1 MVQAPKKSSQGI
13 APPAR
18 KRSVSPPK
26 GVNANKPKAQAVRK
40 KAASGKKTDVV
51 KIPKEELFVV
61 GIGASAGGLE
71 ALRPLVTNLPALS
84 NMTYVVAQHLS
95 PDYRSML
102 AQLLGRETEIKIEE
116 IVDGT
121 VVEKNTI
128 YITPPNKDVLIKN
141 STLWLRKPSA
151 PVGPK
156 PSVDAFFVSLAE
168 DKGEYAIGVI
178 LSGTGTDGAHGI
190 RALKANTGFTIVQD
204 PDTAKYDGMP
214 KAAIATGCVD
224 LLSSPDK
231 IGQELASL
239 ARFPRLVVQ
248 KSAEAAGRGT
258 VEEIFR
264 LVRNR
269 TDIDFSQY
277 KPNTLRRRL
286 ERRLAANRIE
296 TLEVYLEY
304 IRSAPQELDL
314 LCKDI
319 LISVT
324 SFFRDTKA
332 FKDLSSALPQILKGK
347 KPGDSIRIW
356 VAGCAT
362 GEEAYSIAML
372 LGDHLG
378 KAIDEY
384 TVQIFATDVDLDA
397 MAHARKGLY
406 SEETVKNLD
415 RASIAKYFDQIAQ
428 SYQVKKPIRELVV
441 FARQDLA
448 KDPPFVRVDMISCRN
463 VMIYF
468 NSDLQNKI
476 FSVFHYA
483 LNRDGYLFLGKSESI
498 GHHVDFFRPIRST
511 SKLFKKRVGMEK
523 QSMPMFANF
532 RPKVPVSAERQEEKK
547 EVSVTGLM
555 NETFVKAYAPDSVVV
570 NAEMDILHFHEN
582 VETFMKLPRGKPNL
596 NLSKLIIDDFR
607 TDLRVLLHRAR
618 KERTPVYGTKK
629 MIEQKDG
636 NVIGRLVVRP
646 LHLDDDDDFL
656 YLVSCETEKPV
667 TGGEVAERAA
677 PDHDVEMRITE
688 LEQELIATKEN
699 LQTVVEELETSN
711 EELQALN
718 EEMQAAN
725 EELQS
730 SNEELETS
738 NEELQSTNE
747 ELTTVNE
754 ELQVRTLELGD
765 ANTDLENIQDNIGF
779 ALIVVDRELRVTRF
793 TPQSVRLFGLMAT
806 DLGQL
811 ITTVPSHTDIKDL
824 RSRLNEVILSG
835 KSHHGEVV
843 ADNLIYRMRIAPYH
857 NSEGKTDGAILTFID
872 ETEAR
877 MAQKMLQV
885 NEEWVRNVTDSVPAL
900 ICHADANEKY
910 RFTNRPYAEFYGKT
924 VEKVITSTVKDVV
937 GSTNYKIIKPFINK
951 VLKGEAQTFE
961 QLAVNANGEKSFM
974 NQRFEPHINEN
985 GEVIGFFAILSDI
998 NALKTVEADL
1008 WRAKEKAEEASRAKT
1023 DFLANMS
1030 HELRTPLNAIMAFSE
1045 IIHHQNYGPIDIPKY
1060 TEYAWDIHESG
1071 RHLLSLINEIL
1082 DLSKIEARKID
1093 LCEEEVDVKLT
1104 IGKAIKLI
1112 SERAEH
1118 AGVKVISEFAEPLPK
1133 LWADETSFKRIVIN
1147 LLDNA
1152 VKFTNDGG
1160 MVKVAASASDVG
1172 FDVIVSDTGIGIP
1185 SGDIE
1190 RIIRPFEQVL
1200 GPMSS
1205 DKGGGTGLGLSITKS
1220 LTELHDGVLDITS
1233 QVGRGTTVT
1242 ISFPASRLR

>member
-1 MVQAPKKSSQGI
+1 MVAEPVKKTSLEKR
-13 APPAR
+13 PAR
-18 KRSVSPPK
+18 KRAP
-26 GVNANKPKAQAVRK
+26 AKPKSTGKSRK
-40 KAASGKKTDVV
+40 PAASEDSRD
-51 KIPKEELFVV
+51 ELFVV

-84 NMTYVVAQHLS
+84 NMTYVVTQHLS

-116 IVDGT
+116 ITDGT

-156 PSVDAFFVSLAE
+156 PSVNAFFVSLAE
-168 DKGEYAIGVI
+168 DKGEYAIGII

-190 RALKANTGFTIVQD
+190 RALKANAGFTIVQD
-204 PDTAKYDGMP
+204 PETAKYDGMP
-214 KAAIATGCVD
+214 NAAIATGCVD
-224 LLSSPDK
+224 QLASPDK

-248 KSAEAAGRGT
+248 KSADAAGSGT
-258 VEEIFR
+258 VDEIFR

-277 KPNTLRRRL
+277 KSNTLRRRL

-304 IRSAPQELDL
+304 VRGAPQELDL

-332 FKDLSSALPQILKGK
+332 FKDLNTALPQMLKGK

-356 VAGCAT
+356 IAGCAT

-372 LGDHLG
+372 LSDHLG
-378 KAIDEY
+378 KSIDEY

-406 SEETVKNLD
+406 SEETLKDLD
-415 RASIAKYFDQIAQ
+415 RASIAKYFDQMAQ

-483 LNRDGYLFLGKSESI
+483 LNADGHLFLGKSESI
-498 GHHVDFFRPIRST
+498 GNHVDFFRPIHSS
-511 SKLFKKRVGMEK
+511 SKLYKKRVGMQR
-523 QSMPMFANF
+523 QSTPMFSHF
-532 RPKVPVSAERQEEKK
+532 RPKLPRSVDHSEEKQ
-547 EVSVTGLM
+547 EISVTQLM

-607 TDLRVLLHRAR
+607 TDLRVLLHRAN
-618 KERTPVYGTKK
+618 KDRTPVYGTKK
-629 MIEQKDG
+629 LIERKDG
-636 NVIGRLVVRP
+636 NVNGRLVVRP
-646 LHLDDDDDFL
+646 LAVDHGDDLLF
-656 YLVSCETEKPV
+656 LVSCETEKPPV
-667 TGGEVAERAA
+667 GGELAERAA
-677 PDHDVEMRITE
+677 PDQDAEMRITE

-754 ELQVRTLELGD
+754 ELQVRTMELGD
-765 ANTDLENIQDNIGF
+765 TNTDLENIQDNIGF
-779 ALIVVDRELRVTRF
+779 ALVVVDRELRVTRF
-793 TPQSVRLFGLMAT
+793 TPQSVRLFGLMNT

-811 ITTVPSHTDIKDL
+811 ITAVPTHTDIKNL

-835 KSHHGEVV
+835 KSFDDEVV
-843 ADNLIYRMRIAPYH
+843 ADNMIYRMRIAPYH
-857 NSEGKTDGAILTFID
+857 DLEGKTDGAILSFVD
-872 ETEAR
+872 ETEVR
-877 MAQKMLQV
+877 VAQRMLQA
-885 NEEWVRNVTDSVPAL
+885 NEEWLRNVTDSVPAL
-900 ICHADANEKY
+900 ICHADAKEKY
-910 RFTNRPYAEFYGKT
+910 RFTNQPYAEFYGKS
-924 VEKVITSTVKDVV
+924 VRKVIGSSVKDVV
-937 GSTNYKIIKPFINK
+937 GPTNYKAIKPYIDK

-961 QLAVNANGEKSFM
+961 RQAINADGERTYM
-974 NQRFEPHINEN
+974 NQRFEPQIDEN
-985 GEVIGFFAILSDI
+985 GDTIGFFAILSDI
-998 NALKTVEADL
+998 NDLKTVEADL
-1008 WRAKEKAEEASRAKT
+1008 WKAKERAEEASRAKT

-1045 IIHHQNYGPIDIPKY
+1045 IIHNQNYGPIQISKY

-1093 LCEEEVDVKLT
+1093 LNEEEVDVSLS
-1104 IGKAIKLI
+1104 IGKAVKLI
-1112 SERAEH
+1112 SERAEL
-1118 AGVKVISEFAEPLPK
+1118 AGVSLVSEFPENLPA
-1133 LWADETSFKRIVIN
+1133 LWVDETSFKRIIIN

-1152 VKFTNDGG
+1152 VKFTDAGG
-1160 MVKVAASASDVG
+1160 IVKINASASSLGMDVT
-1172 FDVIVSDTGIGIP
+1172 ITDTGIGISP
-1185 SGDIE
+1185 ADIE
-1190 RIIRPFEQVL
+1190 RIVRPFEQVH

-1205 DKGGGTGLGLSITKS
+1205 EKGGGTGLGLSITKS
-1220 LTELHDGVLDITS
+1220 LAELHDGDLSISS
-1233 QVGRGTTVT
+1233 QIGKGST
-1242 ISFPASRLR
+1242 ISVSFPASRLRY

>member
-1 MVQAPKKSSQGI
+1 MSPRKNTPVEFSSAESAPENNGADLTTTGKKPAARRKTTTSQKAGASKAPK
-13 APPAR
+13 
-18 KRSVSPPK
+18 
-26 GVNANKPKAQAVRK
+26 
-40 KAASGKKTDVV
+40 D
-51 KIPKEELFVV
+51 ELFVV

-102 AQLLGRETEIKIEE
+102 TQLLGRETEIKIEE

-128 YITPPNKDVLIKN
+128 YITPPNKDVLIRN

-156 PSVDAFFVSLAE
+156 PSVNAFFVSLAE
-168 DKGEYAIGVI
+168 DKGEYAIGII

-190 RALKANTGFTIVQD
+190 RALKANSGFTIVQD
-204 PDTAKYDGMP
+204 PETAKYDGMP
-214 KAAIATGCVD
+214 RAAIATGCVD
-224 LLSSPDK
+224 QLSSPDK

-248 KSAEAAGRGT
+248 KSAAAAGSGT
-258 VEEIFR
+258 IDEIFR
-264 LVRNR
+264 MVRNR

-304 IRSAPQELDL
+304 VRRQPQELDL

-332 FKDLSSALPQILKGK
+332 FKDLSLALPQILKGK
-347 KPGDSIRIW
+347 RPGDSIRIW

-372 LGDHLG
+372 LTDHLG
-378 KAIDEY
+378 NSINEY

-406 SEETVKNLD
+406 SAETVKNLD
-415 RASIAKYFDQIAQ
+415 NASIDKYFDQMAQ

-468 NSDLQNKI
+468 NTDLQNKI

-483 LNRDGYLFLGKSESI
+483 LNTDGHLFLGKSESV

-511 SKLFKKRVGMEK
+511 SKLFKKRVGQEK
-523 QSMPMFANF
+523 QLLPMFSHF
-532 RPKVPVSAERQEEKK
+532 RSKIPISAEKEEEKK
-547 EVSVTGLM
+547 EVSVTNLM

-570 NAEMDILHFHEN
+570 NGDMDILHFHEN
-582 VETFMKLPRGKPNL
+582 VETFMNLPRGKPNL
-596 NLSKLIIDDFR
+596 NLSKLIIDEFR

-618 KERTPVYGTKK
+618 KDRMPVYGTKK
-629 MIEQKDG
+629 LIMQKDG
-636 NVIGRLVVRP
+636 NVNARLVVRP
-646 LHLDDDDDFL
+646 LFIDQDDDFL
-656 YLVSCETEKPV
+656 FLVSCETEKAIA
-667 TGGEVAERAA
+667 GIEVQESGSLDQDA
-677 PDHDVEMRITE
+677 EMRIAE

-754 ELQVRTLELGD
+754 ELQVRTLELGE

-793 TPQSVRLFGLMAT
+793 TPQSVRLFGLMST
-806 DLGQL
+806 DLGQV
-811 ITTVPSHTDIKDL
+811 ITSVPSHTDIKNL
-824 RSRLNEVILSG
+824 RSSLHEVILSN
-835 KSHHGEVV
+835 KSYFSEVM

-857 NSEGKTDGAILTFID
+857 NHEGKTDGAILTFID
-872 ETEAR
+872 ETEVRA
-877 MAQKMLQV
+877 AQRKLQA
-885 NEEWVRNVTDSVPAL
+885 NEEWIRNVTDSVPAL
-900 ICHADANEKY
+900 IFHADANEKY
-910 RFTNRPYAEFYGKT
+910 WFANRPYADFYGKT
-924 VEKVITSTVKDVV
+924 VEKVIGSSIKEIV
-937 GSTNYKIIKPFINK
+937 GNTNYKVIKPHK
-951 VLKGEAQTFE
+951 DMVLKGESQTFE
-961 QLAVNANGEKSFM
+961 REVVDVNGDKTYMS
-974 NQRFEPHINEN
+974 QRFEPQIDEQGN
-985 GEVIGFFAILSDI
+985 VIGFFAIHSDI
-998 NALKTVEADL
+998 TDLKTVEADL
-1008 WRAKEKAEEASRAKT
+1008 WQAKEKAEEASRAKT

-1045 IIHHQNYGPIDIPKY
+1045 IIHHQHFGQIEIQKY
-1060 TEYAWDIHESG
+1060 TEYAKDIHDSG
-1071 RHLLSLINEIL
+1071 THLLSLINEIL
-1082 DLSKIEARKID
+1082 DLAKIEARKIE
-1093 LCEEEVDVKLT
+1093 LHEEEVNVKDVAE
-1104 IGKAIKLI
+1104 KAIKLVA
-1112 SERAEH
+1112 ERAES
-1118 AGVKVISEFAEPLPK
+1118 AGVNVICECPEILPR
-1133 LWADETSFKRIVIN
+1133 LWVDETSLKRIAIN

-1152 VKFTNDGG
+1152 VKFTPRGG
-1160 MVKVAASASDVG
+1160 TVTVFASASEFG
-1172 FDVIVSDTGIGIP
+1172 FDVVVSDTGIGIP
-1185 SGDIE
+1185 PGDID
-1190 RIIRPFEQVL
+1190 RIMRPFEQVL

-1220 LTELHDGVLDITS
+1220 LVELNG
-1233 QVGRGTTVT
+1233 GT
-1242 ISFPASRLR
+1242 ISIHSQLNKGTVVTVLFPASKIC